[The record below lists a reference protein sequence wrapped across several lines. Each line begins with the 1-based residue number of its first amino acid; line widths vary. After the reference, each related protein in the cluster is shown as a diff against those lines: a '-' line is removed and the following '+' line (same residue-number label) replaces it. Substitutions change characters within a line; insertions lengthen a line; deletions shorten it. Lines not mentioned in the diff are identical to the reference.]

1 MARDCDGIEQL
12 RIFAEFGGEL
22 WLRLVSAFLLHFLI
36 FKIKND
42 A

>member
-22 WLRLVSAFLLHFLI
+22 WLHSRL
-36 FKIKND
+36 KIQSNERLQNTR
-42 A
+42 